1 MWRWRLFQNRWW
13 IVVASVMGLM
23 VGTGSINLF
32 AAGVF
37 LKPVAAALGF
47 GRGEVATALGIANL
61 TSALATPF
69 MGRFID
75 QYGSRR
81 MMLPF
86 IVLFALATASLSLLQ
101 PSAVI
106 LFGLYGISGCVGV
119 GQSPTAFARLVS
131 SWFDRERGLA
141 LGITLAGVGLGT
153 AIIPQYATFLVQHFG
168 WRMGYVGLGA
178 AVLVLGFVPVALL
191 VRDPPGH
198 AVRAAAS
205 VAAAAPGMPGI
216 LFSAAVRSRQYWL
229 VTAAFF
235 LAATT
240 INGSLLHVVPLLTDR
255 GMSPAAAAGAVSFA
269 GLALIGGRLLS
280 GYLVDRIFAGYVAV
294 FFLLCPMAGI
304 AILGLGIGGLGPI
317 LGTILLGTGIGAE
330 IDLMSFIISRF
341 FGVRAFGAL
350 HGFMFAWAI
359 LGNAV
364 GSSILGW
371 SYQLLHSYGPGFVV
385 FEVFLVVT
393 CALLGTMGPYR
404 YPAGTRSDVA
414 RAPEE
419 MPAVT

>member
-1 MWRWRLFQNRWW
+1 M
-13 IVVASVMGLM
+13 
-23 VGTGSINLF
+23 
-32 AAGVF
+32 
-37 LKPVAAALGF
+37 
-47 GRGEVATALGIANL
+47 
-61 TSALATPF
+61 
-69 MGRFID
+69 
-75 QYGSRR
+75 
-81 MMLPF
+81 
-86 IVLFALATASLSLLQ
+86 
-101 PSAVI
+101 
-106 LFGLYGISGCVGV
+106 
-119 GQSPTAFARLVS
+119 
-131 SWFDRERGLA
+131 
-141 LGITLAGVGLGT
+141 
-153 AIIPQYATFLVQHFG
+153 
-168 WRMGYVGLGA
+168 
-178 AVLVLGFVPVALL
+178 
-191 VRDPPGH
+191 
-198 AVRAAAS
+198 
-205 VAAAAPGMPGI
+205 
-216 LFSAAVRSRQYWL
+216 
-229 VTAAFF
+229 TAAFF

-280 GYLVDRIFAGYVAV
+280 GYLVDRIFAGYIAV

-304 AILGLGIGGLGPI
+304 AILGLGVGGLGPV

-330 IDLMSFIISRF
+330 IDLMSFIISRY

-371 SYQLLHSYGPGFVV
+371 SYQLLHSYGPGFLV

-404 YPAGTRSDVA
+404 YPAGAGHDAA
-414 RAPEE
+414 RAPGE